1 MEIFFWMLLA
11 WFCYVEFKSIIKYHK
26 NKNWNFS
33 KWKMVNNWGEGGNSV
48 RRNVCGLFNK

>member
-1 MEIFFWMLLA
+1 MLLA